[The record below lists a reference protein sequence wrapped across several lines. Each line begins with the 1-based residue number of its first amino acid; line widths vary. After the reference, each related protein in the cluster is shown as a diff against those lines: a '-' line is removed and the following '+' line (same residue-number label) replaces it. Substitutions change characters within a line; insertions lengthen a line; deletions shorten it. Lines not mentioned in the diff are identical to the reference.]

1 MKRSEFKEFQNICDS
16 LQIPLPQNSL
26 EKFELYLKELGR
38 WNKKINLISRKSD
51 KPQDIYKHILDS
63 LLIFKAIEI
72 PKEAFLLDIGSG
84 AGFPGIPIKI
94 VRDDIHLTLVE
105 SRRKK
110 AFFLE
115 HIVKLLSL
123 ENASVKNQR
132 LEELLENVELSEKYD
147 ILTVKGVGEL
157 RKIIS
162 LSLPF
167 LKKGGL
173 FIAYKGGKGEEELAS
188 LPLSSDYKIEKDLLF
203 NIPEFNL
210 SRWLL
215 VISRCCALKKFVKRK

>member
-1 MKRSEFKEFQNICDS
+1 VKHSESKEFQIICDS
-16 LQIPLPQNSL
+16 LQIPLPPNSL
-26 EKFELYLKELGR
+26 EKLQLYLIELQR
-38 WNKKINLISRKSD
+38 WNKKINLISRKSN
-51 KPQDIYKHILDS
+51 KPKDIYKHILDS

-72 PKEAFLLDIGSG
+72 PQKAFLLDIGSG

-94 VRDDIHLTLVE
+94 VRDDIQLTLVE
-105 SRRKK
+105 SKRKK

-123 ENASVKNQR
+123 ENALVINQR
-132 LEELLENVELSEKYD
+132 AEELLKNTNFTEKYE

-157 RKIIS
+157 KKIVS

-167 LKKGGL
+167 IKIGGL
-173 FIAYKGGKGEEELAS
+173 FVAYKGTKQEESIS
-188 LPLSSDYKIEKDLLF
+188 LPVSSDYQIEKNLLF

-210 SRWLL
+210 SRRIF
-215 VISRCCALKKFVKRK
+215 VVKKNC